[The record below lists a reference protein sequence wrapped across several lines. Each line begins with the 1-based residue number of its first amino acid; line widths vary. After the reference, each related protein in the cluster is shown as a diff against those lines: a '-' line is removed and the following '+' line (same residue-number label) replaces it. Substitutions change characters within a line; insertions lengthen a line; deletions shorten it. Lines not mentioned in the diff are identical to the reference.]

1 MSLQDARLAAAAIVT
16 SRQAKTSRNF
26 SVSAQTSQTVR
37 IALHDASAG
46 YDFSWARLP
55 LALLSSFSKEVEE
68 FLRGDAMAPDIKALD
83 TKALEVALLPGGMVI
98 ETAPLT
104 HTALEH
110 DLQQLLLTE
119 LLDGM
124 SQRRSRVISRW
135 QRQARRSPLFWVEIS
150 SGWLARP
157 VLINA
162 QTDFHTD
169 DADSWVRVERYVRGQ
184 VEELGGHTHVNAHVR
199 LADGRSLTVNA
210 SKELLAKEYR
220 NRLYRTAMLRIR
232 AEFHVRTW
240 QYREAELLEFVE
252 HDSRVDERELAR
264 LAQHGAQA
272 WQSVGSAS
280 AWLDR
285 ERGLAP

>member
-55 LALLSSFSKEVEE
+55 L
-68 FLRGDAMAPDIKALD
+68 
-83 TKALEVALLPGGMVI
+83 
-98 ETAPLT
+98 APLT